1 MTAGGDD
8 AARAMGGVATRVFD
22 DLMPATAAKAVAK
35 PATKTASK
43 LSADTLGAAKKYL
56 DKPAPATP
64 KKTSSK
70 KAAPVD
76 DSPRKISVLKIND
89 NTDMSSIPV
98 NVKKYLP
105 DLPDEVIPQQPA
117 AAPAAKTPQRAAL
130 QLHAMEQSLPTPRQ
144 ISSMSD
150 EQLRDAMPTW
160 RAALAN
166 IMAVAG
172 FSNQEK

>member
-1 MTAGGDD
+1 VVDDEAAPIAGQGGLFGDD
-8 AARAMGGVATRVFD
+8 VPAAT
-22 DLMPATAAKAVAK
+22 PE
-35 PATKTASK
+35 
-43 LSADTLGAAKKYL
+43 
-56 DKPAPATP
+56 PAPATP

-105 DLPDEVIPQQPA
+105 DLPDDVIPQQPA

-150 EQLRDAMPTW
+150 EQLRDAIPTW